1 MNDMFL
7 FDKPEHVQFLIEYIN
22 KKDKN
27 MKFLIE
33 IEIYGSLS
41 PLDVKVFR
49 EKDNFVTSVF
59 RKETFSGLYTNFIGF
74 IPLV

>member
-49 EKDNFVTSVF
+49 ENDNFVTSVL

>member
-49 EKDNFVTSVF
+49 ENDNFVTSVF

-74 IPLV
+74 IPRV

>member
-1 MNDMFL
+1 MFL

-27 MKFLIE
+27 VKFLIE

-49 EKDNFVTSVF
+49 ENDNFVTSVF

>member
-1 MNDMFL
+1 MFL

>member
-1 MNDMFL
+1 MFL

-49 EKDNFVTSVF
+49 ENDNFVTSVF

-74 IPLV
+74 IPLL

>member
-1 MNDMFL
+1 MFL

-49 EKDNFVTSVF
+49 ENDNFVTSVF

>member
-1 MNDMFL
+1 MFL

-33 IEIYGSLS
+33 IEIYESLS

-49 EKDNFVTSVF
+49 ENDNFVTSVF

>member
-49 EKDNFVTSVF
+49 ENDNFVTSVF

-74 IPLV
+74 IQLV

>member
-1 MNDMFL
+1 MNDTFL

-49 EKDNFVTSVF
+49 ENDNFVTSVF

>member
-1 MNDMFL
+1 MFL

-41 PLDVKVFR
+41 PPDVKVFR
-49 EKDNFVTSVF
+49 ENDNFVTSVF

>member
-1 MNDMFL
+1 MFL

-49 EKDNFVTSVF
+49 ENDNFVTSVF
-59 RKETFSGLYTNFIGF
+59 RKETFSGLCTNFIGF

>member
-49 EKDNFVTSVF
+49 ENDNFVTSVF
-59 RKETFSGLYTNFIGF
+59 RKEKFSGLYTNFIGF

>member
-49 EKDNFVTSVF
+49 ENDNFVTSVF

>member
-1 MNDMFL
+1 MFL

-49 EKDNFVTSVF
+49 ENDNFVTSVF

-74 IPLV
+74 IQLV